1 MDFTRHFSPES
12 KKQTFTKRGQAY
24 TRKGYDIKVA
34 TASKF
39 KAKCQRVGLCETQV
53 TEMLVEN
60 FCQATG
66 WEDSVKHPPFFEDR
80 AQEHI
85 KQAVRFVVSDLFPW
99 MK

>member
-1 MDFTRHFSPES
+1 MIFRADLTQDNKHA
-12 KKQTFTKRGQAY
+12 FTKRGQRY
-24 TRKGYDIKVA
+24 TRKGYDLKVE
-34 TASKF
+34 TARKF
-39 KAKCQRVGLCETQV
+39 KLKCQRVGLCETQCV
-53 TEMLVEN
+53 EMLVEN

-66 WEDSVKHPPFFEDR
+66 WDDRVKQAPFFEER